1 MVNASHAV
9 LIPNSPGGEPAQ
21 AGVLG
26 VPDAVLDS
34 RVRPGDGLRGSE
46 LAGAGVGH
54 EGLVASALPH
64 RLLPDKVKAARFA
77 KSSRPTS

>member
-34 RVRPGDGLRGSE
+34 RVRPVTGFEEASWP
-46 LAGAGVGH
+46 V
-54 EGLVASALPH
+54 LVL
-64 RLLPDKVKAARFA
+64 VTKAW
-77 KSSRPTS
+77 

>member
-1 MVNASHAV
+1 MRASNRVQATRFAAIMVNASHAV

-34 RVRPGDGLRGSE
+34 RVRPVTGFEEASWP
-46 LAGAGVGH
+46 V
-54 EGLVASALPH
+54 LVL
-64 RLLPDKVKAARFA
+64 VTKAW
-77 KSSRPTS
+77 

>member
-1 MVNASHAV
+1 MDITGEGEQPGPGDQIRRDMVNASHAV

-34 RVRPGDGLRGSE
+34 RVRPVTGFEEASWP
-46 LAGAGVGH
+46 V
-54 EGLVASALPH
+54 LVL
-64 RLLPDKVKAARFA
+64 VTKAW
-77 KSSRPTS
+77 